1 MHRVWLWPLY
11 ASQKWLVDQEA
22 LKHKVMATNY
32 DEKAKR
38 LVVIEE
44 KNRCGAHLSTPPHVT
59 EGLAASH

>member
-1 MHRVWLWPLY
+1 MWPLY

-22 LKHKVMATNY
+22 LKHKVMTTNY

-44 KNRCGAHLSTPPHVT
+44 KNRCGAHL
-59 EGLAASH
+59 